1 MPASSDWKASC
12 RSGAPRSTVQAAR
25 PHWIK
30 TKNPAAPAVKRE
42 AEEDWGGWSEKPRH
56 SRRWAT
62 SAATA
67 AAIYSSIAA
76 RAGAITWDAKGDV
89 RERRRI
95 ETRMRKSG

>member
-1 MPASSDWKASC
+1 M
-12 RSGAPRSTVQAAR
+12 V
-25 PHWIK
+25 
-30 TKNPAAPAVKRE
+30 
-42 AEEDWGGWSEKPRH
+42 
-56 SRRWAT
+56 
-62 SAATA
+62 